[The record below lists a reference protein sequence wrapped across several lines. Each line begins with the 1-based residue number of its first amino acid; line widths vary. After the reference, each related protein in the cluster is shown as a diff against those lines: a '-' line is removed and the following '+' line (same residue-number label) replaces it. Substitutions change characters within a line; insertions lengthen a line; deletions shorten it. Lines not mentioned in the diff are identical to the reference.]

1 MDSTKDLLPIRSEFV
16 KSADQRLARIGLL
29 LCEIRQDREDASVL
43 EELHSMFHNLAGT
56 GGACGYPRLA
66 SRSRYAETLCEQLRR
81 RGHGPKEEELRTF
94 LDTLAALKCLLK
106 IEEPAGEESSAML
119 KRPKARTQ
127 RVAVLEWID
136 PARRA
141 CVEAMALGGLMATGV
156 SSGEELFA
164 LMQREPIDGI
174 VADADLLARDQFKLL
189 RELRARPGRRPVIV
203 LFGTLSV
210 FADKM
215 MALCYGADAYVEHSA
230 GPAQLTQRLKELLKV
245 SDPVNANVMVVEDDP
260 VQTALLRAILQ
271 PSGYQVTSCKD
282 PRYFEHELNV
292 SRPDVL
298 ILDLMLPGG
307 FFGSDLARY
316 VRQHPVY
323 QDVPIIFLSGCNHKQ
338 MHAAAA
344 QSASMHLQKPVTPE
358 ILLRAVSGCLRG
370 MRRLAAV
377 RTSSVRALN
386 EHTL

>member
-1 MDSTKDLLPIRSEFV
+1 MESTRDLLPIRNEFV
-16 KSADQRLARIGLL
+16 KSADQRLSRIGLL
-29 LCEIRQDREDASVL
+29 LCELRQDREDPTVL

-81 RGHGPKEEELRTF
+81 RGRGPKDEELRTF
-94 LDTLAALKCLLK
+94 VDTLAALKCLLK
-106 IEEPAGEESSAML
+106 MEEPASDESLQLQPVAP
-119 KRPKARTQ
+119 RQQ
-127 RVAVLEWID
+127 RVAVLEWMD
-136 PARRA
+136 PARREW
-141 CVEAMALGGLMATGV
+141 VEALAIGGLQATGV
-156 SSGEELFA
+156 STGEELME
-164 LMQREPIDGI
+164 LMTHESIDGI
-174 VADADLLARDQFKLL
+174 VIDADMLARDQFKLL
-189 RELRARPGRRPVIV
+189 RELRARPGRRPIIV
-203 LFGTLSV
+203 LFGTLTD

-215 MALCYGADAYVEHSA
+215 MGLCYGADAYVEHSA
-230 GPAQLTQRLKELLKV
+230 GPAQMLMRLKELLKV

-271 PSGYQVTSCKD
+271 PAGYQVTSCKD
-282 PRYFEHELNV
+282 PRYFEQELNV

-338 MHAAAA
+338 MHAVAA
-344 QSASMHLQKPVTPE
+344 QSAGMHLQKPVTPE
-358 ILLRAVSGCLRG
+358 ILLRAVNGALRG
-370 MRRLAAV
+370 MRRQAN
-377 RTSSVRALN
+377 RNSSVRALT